1 MASRWIT
8 RPAELSDAAAIARL
22 VNERWRQIVGEDQ
35 TTEERVRTW
44 MTKPETDLGRDGRAL
59 ADSTGR
65 VVGWA
70 DVEDPGEPYVNVM
83 GSLDVAP
90 SASRDPQA
98 WDLLFAWIVAR
109 AAAFVDKAPAEARV
123 VLAVYAF
130 ENDEAKRCALER
142 HGAKPARTMRRLRI
156 DFPPPPPPLR
166 WPNGVDRR
174 TFDPREDLP
183 ALAEASLEVFRD
195 HWGFVARPLE
205 EEIREQ
211 REWIEWQGDAFD
223 ASLCHL
229 AVAEGSIAGFAL
241 CRPHIPLDRTRGV
254 VGSLGVRPAW
264 RGRGLGSA
272 LLARALH
279 EFYERG
285 CASAEVLVDSENLTG
300 AVRLYERAGM
310 RTIRTQL
317 VYEKELRPGTDLS
330 KR

>member
-1 MASRWIT
+1 MTSRWMT
-8 RPAELSDAAAIARL
+8 RPAVLSDAAAIARL

-59 ADSTGR
+59 ADSAGC

-70 DVEDPGEPYVNVM
+70 DVGDPGEPYVNVM
-83 GSLDVAP
+83 GSLDVAL
-90 SASRDPQA
+90 SASSDPQA
-98 WDLLFAWIVAR
+98 WDCLFAWAVDR

-123 VLAVYAF
+123 LLTVYAF
-130 ENDEAKRCALER
+130 ENDEAKRYALER
-142 HGAKPARTMRRLRI
+142 HEAKAVRAMRRLRI

-166 WPNGVDRR
+166 WPDGVDPRS
-174 TFDPREDLP
+174 FDPREDLP

-229 AVAEGSIAGFAL
+229 AVMEGTIAGFAL
-241 CRPHIPLDRTRGV
+241 CRPHIPVDRTRGV
-254 VGSLGVRPAW
+254 VGSLGVRSAW

-272 LLARALH
+272 LLSRALV
-279 EFYERG
+279 EFHQRG
-285 CASAEVLVDSENLTG
+285 YASAEVLVDSENLTG

-310 RTIRTQL
+310 HTIRTQI
-317 VYEKELRPGTDLS
+317 VYERELRPGTDLS
-330 KR
+330 VR